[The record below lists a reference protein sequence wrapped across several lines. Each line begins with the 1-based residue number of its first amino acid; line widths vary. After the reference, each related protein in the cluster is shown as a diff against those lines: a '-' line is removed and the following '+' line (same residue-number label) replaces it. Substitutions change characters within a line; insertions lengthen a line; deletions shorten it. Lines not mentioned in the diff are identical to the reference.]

1 MKKIIIIPD
10 SFKGSLSSLEVCNAI
25 EEGILKVFKNIE
37 IKKIPIADGGE
48 GTVDS
53 VLYATG
59 GKIKKVSTD
68 TFIVT
73 PCNVDLEGDDV
84 LGELESHGVYF

>member
-37 IKKIPIADGGE
+37 IKKFP
-48 GTVDS
+48 
-53 VLYATG
+53 
-59 GKIKKVSTD
+59 
-68 TFIVT
+68 
-73 PCNVDLEGDDV
+73 
-84 LGELESHGVYF
+84 